1 MKPLKQMNLYLMG
14 AFNEMELQVLVFEIQ
29 VTCFYIK
36 SNSLR
41 VHLMKF
47 VRKSNLFDKE
57 RYIPLCR
64 KRIRWNEEN
73 FNLKTQINP
82 QDYNVQINPQGSNV
96 F

>member
-1 MKPLKQMNLYLMG
+1 MNLYLKG
-14 AFNEMELQVLVFEIQ
+14 TFN
-29 VTCFYIK
+29 IK
-36 SNSLR
+36 YKSYTIRRMLLPQQTSKYLDAQA
-41 VHLMKF
+41 LLDLSG
-47 VRKSNLFDKE
+47 KSNLFDKE